1 MSDPFEDGI
10 ATDCELQCGI
20 WDSSSGCLEE
30 QPGLITAKP
39 FLTFCIYTVFY
50 QLSLPGF
57 LFFKR
62 TVGCKVYIK
71 IILQVADE

>member
-1 MSDPFEDGI
+1 MSDPFKAGI
-10 ATDCELQCGI
+10 ATDCELQCGF
-20 WDSSSGCLEE
+20 WDSSPGCLEE
-30 QPGLITAKP
+30 QPVLITAKP
-39 FLTFCIYTVFY
+39 FLTFYIYAVFY

-62 TVGCKVYIK
+62 RVGCKVYIK